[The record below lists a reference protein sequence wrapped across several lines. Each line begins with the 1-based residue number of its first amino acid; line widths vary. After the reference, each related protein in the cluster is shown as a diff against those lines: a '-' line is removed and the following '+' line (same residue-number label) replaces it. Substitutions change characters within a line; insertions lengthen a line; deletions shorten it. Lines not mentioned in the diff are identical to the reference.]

1 MRPLHVTTGMILVG
15 LLAATEARAADDELS
30 LDLGEKTALVIRKI
44 PKGSFLQGS
53 PAGEPGRDPDE
64 TQRRVTISKPFWL
77 GRTPVTRAQFALFV
91 SETRYATDA
100 EKAQIGGT
108 AFTDDT
114 KKEEKKP
121 KGAAK
126 DFSWRNPGFV
136 QHDDDPVVGVTFG
149 DATAFVAWVARKT
162 SRRVRLPTEAE
173 WEYAARA
180 GTTTPWFA
188 ATTETEANAL
198 GWFKASAA
206 GSTHPVAT
214 RRSNAFGL
222 FDMAGNVQQWVRDI
236 YAPYPAGDV
245 VDPDVVLGAG
255 EPEKTEKHVLRG
267 GSWSKEARRGRSAA
281 RSKSPPGA
289 RSADNG
295 FRIAVDDEPL
305 PGAAMLPAAPA
316 DADAGAVVAAPPPRS
331 EGGGSWSLLFAP
343 LLAAGA
349 SVGWVLAR
357 RRSRP
362 AAESA
367 PPPRILGTTLK
378 MPRTETSLPVSLVR
392 VTDPPPP
399 PVPLASA
406 PPPPAPNVTQRLAP
420 APTPIPAPVPTPVP
434 VPATPSEPAD
444 DAIPLSL
451 PASDILGPQP
461 PTPPPPAPFPLAA
474 SMLPPSSGSIVPP
487 ASSGLLAPP
496 PPSSFTGPPSSPLS
510 SQSPLPP
517 PTSSQSPAPASVS
530 SQRMTGPPAP
540 SSQRLPPSSV
550 GSMPAVPPHQ
560 PLMTGPPAPSAGL
573 QTLLAALSSRP
584 LLPPAVVDPE
594 PEPHIPEPDVTAPYP
609 AISSSS
615 VVLDPPSSVI
625 VDPDVT
631 APLPAIK
638 DDAAPPSAEGPP
650 SPPPAK
656 S

>member
-1 MRPLHVTTGMILVG
+1 MRPLHVTTGVLLVG

-30 LDLGEKTALVIRKI
+30 LDLGEKTTLVIRKI

-53 PAGEPGRDPDE
+53 PPGEPQRDPDE

-100 EKAQIGGT
+100 EKAQIGG

-121 KGAAK
+121 RGAAK

-136 QHDDDPVVGVTFG
+136 QRDDDPVVAVTFG

-188 ATTETEANAL
+188 ATTESEANAL
-198 GWFKASAA
+198 GWFKGSAA

-255 EPEKTEKHVLRG
+255 EPEKAEKHVLRG

-295 FRIAVDDEPL
+295 FRIAVEDEPL
-305 PGAAMLPAAPA
+305 PGAALLPPPPV
-316 DADAGAVVAAPPPRS
+316 DADAGAAVAAPAPARS
-331 EGGGSWSLLFAP
+331 DGGGSWSLLFAP

-362 AAESA
+362 EVPAA
-367 PPPRILGTTLK
+367 PPRILGTTLK

-399 PVPLASA
+399 PVTMPLTGSA
-406 PPPPAPNVTQRLAP
+406 PPPRAPNVTQRLAP
-420 APTPIPAPVPTPVP
+420 APTPVPVPVPTPTP
-434 VPATPSEPAD
+434 VPPPEPSEES
-444 DAIPLSL
+444 IPLSL
-451 PASDILGPQP
+451 PANDILGPQP
-461 PTPPPPAPFPLAA
+461 PTPPPPAPFPLSA
-474 SMLPPSSGSIVPP
+474 SMLPPPSGSVMPP
-487 ASSGLLAPP
+487 PSGGLPVPP
-496 PPSSFTGPPSSPLS
+496 PPSSFTGPPSPI
-510 SQSPLPP
+510 
-517 PTSSQSPAPASVS
+517 SSQSPAPASVS

-540 SSQRLPPSSV
+540 PSQRLPPSSV
-550 GSMPAVPPHQ
+550 GSLPAAR
-560 PLMTGPPAPSAGL
+560 PLMTGPPAPSVGL
-573 QTLLAALSSRP
+573 QSLLAALSSRP
-584 LLPPAVVDPE
+584 LLPPAVVEPE
-594 PEPHIPEPDVTAPYP
+594 PEPYIPEPDVTAPYP

-615 VVLDPPSSVI
+615 VIVDPSSSVI

-631 APLPAIK
+631 APLPAIE
-638 DDAAPPSAEGPP
+638 DDAAPSSDEGPP